1 MFEFCCW
8 LLNRYYHSNNRKIS
22 NTQTNGIIGCMCLQ
36 MKQDIFFINNGGF
49 KLSRRK
55 IKLATPE
62 DITDFVNMCS
72 KYECDVNIYDGRNVI
87 DAKSIIGVFSIPQGK
102 VIEVQVV
109 THDEDVV
116 TEFLENI
123 RKYEV

>member
-1 MFEFCCW
+1 MEDVK
-8 LLNRYYHSNNRKIS
+8 LNR
-22 NTQTNGIIGCMCLQ
+22 T
-36 MKQDIFFINNGGF
+36 
-49 KLSRRK
+49 K

-87 DAKSIIGVFSIPQGK
+87 DAKSMIGVFSIQQGK
-102 VIEVQVV
+102 VVEVQAI

-116 TEFLENI
+116 TDFLEKI
-123 RKYEV
+123 RKYEVQK